1 MVKELDIF
9 NLLYPS
15 ILYLLFCTW
24 IHLNVFKVQNSGRLP
39 VSGLLANLQLAGE
52 RDGKVVLYV
61 VDLTVSYKKN
71 VAVIANCKVKKKTL
85 N

>member
-1 MVKELDIF
+1 M
-9 NLLYPS
+9 S
-15 ILYLLFCTW
+15 A
-24 IHLNVFKVQNSGRLP
+24 
-39 VSGLLANLQLAGE
+39 LLANIQLAGE

-71 VAVIANCKVKKKTL
+71 VAVIATCKVKKKTL